1 MEDAGL
7 WCLLIAGACVL
18 LTMFFSAVHLAL
30 RHISWVKLEEA
41 FSDTGTPARTGI
53 IRSRQSNLL
62 FSTATMRLLA
72 NLGVLV
78 CMAGYFVISRE
89 VENSRMF
96 VPLLT
101 AFAVSVFILSIF
113 SVAIPHAWSKYAGT
127 GLLVHC
133 YPAIRFLGWAGWPLT
148 TVFSWIDPLIKRLAG
163 ISEDQANS
171 RLDEKQEELL
181 NVVEE
186 REKEGVVDE
195 EEREMIASVLEF
207 RDTTAGEIMT
217 PRTEMS
223 GIEADT
229 SLSEAVEIVIREGHS
244 RYPVYKETIDNITGM
259 LYAKDLLKEL
269 NQPDGSGN
277 ISHYL
282 RKPFFVPESKKLR
295 SLLHNFQNQK
305 VHVAVVLDEYGGTAG
320 LVTIEDIL
328 EELVGEIVDEYEPPQ
343 PEPIKKIDE
352 YTIEVDARYE
362 VDELNDELG
371 IGVPEDEDYETIGG
385 FVFAKLGHIPMT
397 GETFEHEN
405 LQFTVIDAGERK
417 INRLRI
423 VITPPTEESQDKTS

>member
-1 MEDAGL
+1 
-7 WCLLIAGACVL
+7 
-18 LTMFFSAVHLAL
+18 LAL

-41 FSDTGTPARTGI
+41 FSDTGTAARIQI
-53 IRSRQSNLL
+53 IRDRQANLL

-78 CMAGYFVISRE
+78 CVVGYFVTSRE
-89 VENSRMF
+89 VENNRMF
-96 VPLLT
+96 VPLLA

-113 SVAIPHAWSKYAGT
+113 SVAIPHAWAKYAGT
-127 GLLVHC
+127 GLLVYC
-133 YPAIRFLGWAGWPLT
+133 YPAIWFLEWVGWPLT
-148 TVFSWIDPLIKRLAG
+148 TVFFWIDPLVKRLAG
-163 ISEDQANS
+163 VSEDQTNG

-186 REKEGVVDE
+186 GEKEGVVDE

-207 RDTTAGEIMT
+207 RDTTVGEIMT

-223 GIEADT
+223 GIEVNT
-229 SLSEAVEIVIREGHS
+229 SLSEAVEIAIREGHS

-269 NQPDGSGN
+269 NQPDGSGD

-352 YTIEVDARYE
+352 YTIEVDARHE
-362 VDELNDELG
+362 VDELNDELA
-371 IGVPEDEDYETIGG
+371 INVPEDEDYETIGG

-405 LQFTVIDAGERK
+405 LRFTVIDAGERK

-423 VITPPTEESQDKTS
+423 VIMPPNEESRDKTL

>member
-1 MEDAGL
+1 M
-7 WCLLIAGACVL
+7 
-18 LTMFFSAVHLAL
+18 
-30 RHISWVKLEEA
+30 
-41 FSDTGTPARTGI
+41 P
-53 IRSRQSNLL
+53 
-62 FSTATMRLLA
+62 LLA
-72 NLGVLV
+72 
-78 CMAGYFVISRE
+78 
-89 VENSRMF
+89 
-96 VPLLT
+96 
-101 AFAVSVFILSIF
+101 AFAISVFILNIF
-113 SVAIPHAWSKYAGT
+113 SVAIPHAWAKYAGT

-133 YPAIRFLGWAGWPLT
+133 YPVLRFLEWAGWPLT
-148 TVFSWIDPLIKRLAG
+148 TVFAWIDPLVKRLAG

-217 PRTEMS
+217 PRTEVS

-229 SLSEAVEIVIREGHS
+229 SLSEAVEIVILEGHS
-244 RYPVYKETIDNITGM
+244 RYPVYKETIDNISGM

-269 NQPDGSGN
+269 NRPEGSGD

-362 VDELNDELG
+362 VDELNDELD
-371 IGVPEDEDYETIGG
+371 ISIPEDEDYETIGG
-385 FVFAKLGHIPMT
+385 FIFAKLGHIPMT

-423 VITPPTEESQDKTS
+423 VITPPNEEPQDKTS

>member
-1 MEDAGL
+1 MEDVGL

-41 FSDTGTPARTGI
+41 FLDTGTPARTQI
-53 IRSRQSNLL
+53 IRNRQSNLL

-78 CMAGYFVISRE
+78 CVAGYFVTSRE
-89 VENSRMF
+89 VENSRILML
-96 VPLLT
+96 LLT
-101 AFAVSVFILSIF
+101 AFAISVFILSIF
-113 SVAIPHAWSKYAGT
+113 SVAIPHAWAEYAGT
-127 GLLVHC
+127 GLLVRC
-133 YPAIRFLGWAGWPLT
+133 YPALRFLEWAGWPLT
-148 TVFSWIDPLIKRLAG
+148 TVFFWIDPLIKRLAG
-163 ISEDQANS
+163 ISEDQTNS

-186 REKEGVVDE
+186 GEKEGVVDE

-223 GIEADT
+223 GIEADA
-229 SLSEAVEIVIREGHS
+229 SLSEAVEIIIREGHS
-244 RYPVYKETIDNITGM
+244 RYPVYKETIDNISGM

-343 PEPIKKIDE
+343 PEPLKKIDE

-371 IGVPEDEDYETIGG
+371 ISVPEDEDYETIGG
-385 FVFAKLGHIPMT
+385 FIFAKLGHIPMT

-423 VITPPTEESQDKTS
+423 VITPPNGEPQDKTS